1 MLLSRF
7 WYVLLGLLLG
17 ALLFVLYLAQSM
29 YNRQG
34 SRAMA
39 EGLSADSQVVSWYL
53 KNDARER
60 SAPLCKFALE
70 GSIAKGLAEASAA
83 EAKIP
88 EKARDAVNKGLQK
101 VVATIP
107 KEQSFDAVFAV
118 DQAGRVVAHVGYDQA
133 AGMED

>member
-17 ALLFVLYLAQSM
+17 AFLFVLYLAQSM

-60 SAPLCKFALE
+60 SAHLIKFALE
-70 GSIAKGLAEASAA
+70 SSIVKGLAESSAS
-83 EAKIP
+83 EAQVP
-88 EKARDAVNKGLQK
+88 EKSRDSVSHGLQN

-107 KEQSFDAVFAV
+107 KDPSVDA
-118 DQAGRVVAHVGYDQA
+118 
-133 AGMED
+133 